1 MRNRQQSV
9 FSFALL
15 GALAMQD
22 AKSFPDQH
30 DTRADRVYIKPPLT
44 AKQKAARAANKRA
57 KQSRKKKRKS

>member
-1 MRNRQQSV
+1 MKPSV
-9 FSFALL
+9 LPFALL

-30 DTRADRVYIKPPLT
+30 DTRADRIYTKPPLT

-57 KQSRKKKRKS
+57 KQSRKKNR

>member
-1 MRNRQQSV
+1 MKPSI
-9 FSFALL
+9 FPFALL

-30 DTRADRVYIKPPLT
+30 DTRADRIYTKPPLT

>member
-1 MRNRQQSV
+1 MRNSN
-9 FSFALL
+9 SSLSTLALL
-15 GALAMQD
+15 GALVMQD

-30 DTRADRVYIKPPLT
+30 DTRADRIYTKPPLT

>member
-1 MRNRQQSV
+1 MRNSN
-9 FSFALL
+9 SSLSTLALL

-30 DTRADRVYIKPPLT
+30 DTRAERIYIKLPLT

-57 KQSRKKKRKS
+57 RKARKQQR

>member
-1 MRNRQQSV
+1 MKPSI
-9 FSFALL
+9 FPFALL

-30 DTRADRVYIKPPLT
+30 DTRADRIYTKPPLT

-57 KQSRKKKRKS
+57 KKARKQQR

>member
-1 MRNRQQSV
+1 MKPSI
-9 FSFALL
+9 FPFALL

-30 DTRADRVYIKPPLT
+30 DTRADRIYTKPPLT

-57 KQSRKKKRKS
+57 KQSRKKNR